1 MCILFFLIL
10 VVLNQEW
17 VELYSGSEF
26 DKVEKSQMAGPR
38 DLELVSII
46 GATKVSI
53 KHILVSGFLF
63 VSQITFLCPLE
74 IKSHGSSE

>member
-1 MCILFFLIL
+1 MYSFFSDFILC
-10 VVLNQEW
+10 VEEW

-63 VSQITFLCPLE
+63 VSQITFFCPLE